1 MYYEKDTALRASEI
15 LMTKKKNNKKPTK
28 DINSD
33 DAKKQ

>member
-1 MYYEKDTALRASEI
+1 MYYEKDTALRSSEI
-15 LMTKKKNNKKPTK
+15 LMTKKNQQKPTK